1 MKIIHFIKIHNF
13 KVFGE
18 EQTIELDQPSV
29 LIGPNNSGKTT
40 VLQALALWSIGV
52 KKWYGIKGASKSTK
66 NVTTGI
72 NRLEIIQVP
81 VQEAKYFW
89 KNTIIRKGST
99 NYLPLKITVGI
110 EFKGKVEEC
119 CLSFTH
125 YTPEVIY
132 CQPDESTIVNKE
144 LLEYASSIN
153 IEILYPMS
161 GITTEETLLPE
172 GRINV
177 LVGEGKTAEVLR
189 NLCYHIWENDKEK
202 GTEYWKEITEL
213 NRRLFHIDLL
223 EPQFNK
229 TRGSIELK
237 YKKEDIKSPLDIA
250 LSGRGQ
256 QQILLL
262 IAYIYAHRKSII
274 LLDEPDA
281 HLEILRQRQIFTLLR
296 NLADK
301 NDNQIII
308 ATHSEVILDEASDN
322 NLVMILDGN
331 PINIAKKTDI
341 RSALKNIGIEHYYKA
356 KRNKSIIYV
365 EGSTDLEM
373 LRSFAFL
380 LNHPT
385 KDIFNGVIN
394 YYYTQDNDSIDTPLN
409 QLERIGKVIESHKKH
424 FYALKAVVSDFKGF
438 AIFDS
443 DNRNMVNEINDD
455 LATLYWK
462 RYELENY
469 FIYPEVILNYV
480 RVHYEKQQV
489 EPLFL
494 QPKLDEFKSV
504 LDNKILKFVFNN
516 NKEAFMDFN
525 NVPNSLKTVLWV
537 NLTKNLKMSLFL
549 EEVLETYSKKYNQP
563 ILLNKGQFYE
573 LIEFLPLDRVDD
585 EIKEVFNLQMQYFR
599 NS

>member
-1 MKIIHFIKIHNF
+1 MKIIHYIRIHNF
-13 KVFGE
+13 KVFGDE
-18 EQTIELDQPSV
+18 KTIELDQPSV

-52 KKWYGIKGASKSTK
+52 KKWYGIKGSSKSTK

-89 KNTIIRKGST
+89 KNTVIRKGST

-132 CQPDESTIVNKE
+132 CQPDEKTIINKD
-144 LLEYASSIN
+144 LLEYASSLN

-189 NLCYHIWENDKEK
+189 NLCYHIWENDEVHK
-202 GTEYWKEITEL
+202 TNYWKEITAL
-213 NRRLFHIDLL
+213 NKQLFHIDLL
-223 EPQFNK
+223 EPQFNRI
-229 TRGSIELK
+229 RGSIELK
-237 YKKEDIKSPLDIA
+237 YKKADIKSPLDIA

-262 IAYIYAHRKSII
+262 IAYIYAHQKSII

-281 HLEILRQRQIFTLLR
+281 HLEILRQRQIFALLK

-308 ATHSEVILDEASDN
+308 ATHSEVILDEAAET
-322 NLVMILDGN
+322 NLVMILDGE

-356 KRNKSIIYV
+356 KRNKNIIYI

-373 LRSFAFL
+373 LKSFATL
-380 LNHPT
+380 LNHPS
-385 KDIFNGVIN
+385 KDIYNDVIN
-394 YYYTQDNDSIDTPLN
+394 YYYTQDNEPDDTYQN
-409 QLERIGKVIESHKKH
+409 QLDRIGRNYESHKRH

-438 AIFDS
+438 AIFDN
-443 DNRNMVNEINDD
+443 DNRNRQNEVNED
-455 LATLYWK
+455 LATIYWK

-469 FIYPEVILNYV
+469 FINPEIIMDFVKI
-480 RVHYEKQQV
+480 HYEKQQI

-494 QPKLDEFKSV
+494 QPIIDNFQSILDK
-504 LDNKILKFVFNN
+504 KTAQFVFNN
-516 NKEAFMDFN
+516 DIKAFEEF
-525 NVPNSLKTVLWV
+525 VKLPKALKNTLWV
-537 NLTKNLKMSLFL
+537 NLTSNKKMSLFL
-549 EEVLETYSKKYNQP
+549 EDVFELYSQTYQQP

-573 LIEFLPLDRVDD
+573 LINVMSIDKVDV
-585 EIKEVFNLQMQYFR
+585 EIKEVLDLQMKYIK
-599 NS
+599 N